1 MMGELANRIL
11 LKKTKREFNAKA
23 QRNKDA
29 RLTIDSQTHLIN
41 PSRISQHFKTFA
53 SSLRCVFAL
62 IFPVKCNI
70 AINRSTIT
78 LCPELQPMASTK
90 TNETRR
96 LKVLWQYDVLDT
108 VPEEVFDDLTEL
120 AARICEAPI
129 ALISLI
135 DEDRQWFKAKVGV
148 TLNET
153 SRDISFCSHAIK
165 QHDLFIIPDATQDE
179 RFANNPLVTS
189 DPKIRFYA
197 GAPLITPDGYAL
209 GSLCVID
216 KVPRELRL
224 EQKQALRVLAR
235 HVMTQLE
242 LRRHAKELNAAHE
255 AKDSTHDELTKVKAE
270 NAKLKRELEKFKK
283 AKPARKIAK
292 VSTRRR

>member
-1 MMGELANRIL
+1 MAP
-11 LKKTKREFNAKA
+11 LKK
-23 QRNKDA
+23 
-29 RLTIDSQTHLIN
+29 
-41 PSRISQHFKTFA
+41 
-53 SSLRCVFAL
+53 
-62 IFPVKCNI
+62 
-70 AINRSTIT
+70 
-78 LCPELQPMASTK
+78 
-90 TNETRR
+90 NEARR

-148 TLNET
+148 SLNET
-153 SRDISFCSHAIK
+153 SRDVSFCAHAIK
-165 QHDLFIIPDATQDE
+165 QEDLFIIPDATQDA
-179 RFANNPLVTS
+179 RFADNPLVKS

-209 GSLCVID
+209 GTLCVID
-216 KVPRELRL
+216 KVPRELRA

-242 LRRHAKELNAAHE
+242 LRRHAKELNEAQK
-255 AKDSTHDELTKVKAE
+255 AKDETSGELEKLKAE
-270 NAKLKRELEKFKK
+270 NAKLKRELEKLKGAK
-283 AKPARKIAK
+283 VAHRIAKPAK
-292 VSTRRR
+292 RR